1 MGIVFLGYVLTDQ
14 PETVNLGTATIGIDT
29 SAAGTIAVAADEA
42 PTEAPSDV
50 EQKLP
55 EGEASY
61 YGDELAG
68 RPTASGERF
77 DPARMTAAHR
87 TLPMGTRLRITN
99 VRNGESVVVRV
110 NDRGPFS
117 GNRALDL
124 SYAAARQIGMIRTGT
139 ARVRIEIL
147 K

>member
-1 MGIVFLGYVLTDQ
+1 MGIVFLGYVLTDE
-14 PETVNLGTATIGIDT
+14 PETVNLGTARVGIDT
-29 SAAGTIAVAADEA
+29 SAAGARAVAADEA
-42 PTEAPSDV
+42 PPEAASDV
-50 EQKLP
+50 QSELP

-87 TLPMGTRLRITN
+87 TLPMGTRLRVTN
-99 VRNGESVVVRV
+99 VRNGESVIVRV

-139 ARVRIEIL
+139 SRVRIEIL
-147 K
+147 R